1 MIITNTQR
9 KYYVLYDIKLTFKLI
24 LVALVFLSTL
34 TILSS
39 PCYANNLAIENVSI
53 SGQDST
59 EETAVVNL
67 DISWDNSWRNSVNY
81 DAVWVFVKFSK
92 DAGSTWEHATL
103 LSAGT
108 NSSGMSTGSG
118 DRIDVVVPS
127 DRKGCMVQRS
137 FVGAGGMEV
146 SGVELTW
153 SWGEDGVAVDDSV
166 RIKVFGVEMAYVP
179 EGAFYA
185 GDGDGFS
192 ESQYAFHPEG
202 SDNTKAYVSSAAV
215 SITCDNNGSDDI
227 DSSSVT
233 VSGSSGITG
242 NANYPTGYSAFYL
255 MKYEITEDQW
265 VGFFNTLSTAE
276 KANRDVTGS
285 SGKNSDGTV
294 NRNTVS
300 WTTGDA
306 ATARP
311 DRVCGYISWPDL
323 CAYADW
329 AALRP
334 ATELEFEKTSRGEDV
349 LPNDGEYAWGT
360 TTVTAA
366 TTISGAETGAA
377 TVTNA
382 DANAC
387 YDNQTFSGG
396 DGGTGPLR
404 AGIFAGSSTTR
415 QQAGAGYYG
424 VMELSGNIWERFVS
438 VGTSSGRA
446 FTGSHG
452 DGALE
457 TAAGYEG
464 NATNTDW
471 PGFVTAQGVTG
482 GSGSGFRG
490 GSWVE
495 TSSGKL
501 AVSDR
506 SEASI
511 ASAARLSDSGGR
523 CARTAP

>member
-1 MIITNTQR
+1 L
-9 KYYVLYDIKLTFKLI
+9 VLSY
-24 LVALVFLSTL
+24 
-34 TILSS
+34 
-39 PCYANNLAIENVSI
+39 PCYANNLAIESVAI

-59 EETAVVNL
+59 QETAVVSL

-92 DAGSTWEHATL
+92 DAGATWEHATL
-103 LSAGT
+103 SAAGT
-108 NSSGMSTGSG
+108 NPSGVSTGSG

-127 DRKGCMVQRS
+127 DRKGCMIQRS
-137 FVGAGGMEV
+137 FVGAGDMDV
-146 SGVELTW
+146 SNVELTW
-153 SWGEDGVAVDDSV
+153 SWGEDGVAADDSV
-166 RIKVFGVEMAYVP
+166 RVRAFGVEMVYVP
-179 EGAFYA
+179 DGAFYA
-185 GDGDGFS
+185 GDGDGSS
-192 ESQYAFHPEG
+192 ESQYAFHPDG
-202 SDNTKAYVSSAAV
+202 GDNTKAYISSSDVSL
-215 SITCDNNGSDDI
+215 TCDTNGNDDI

-233 VSGSSGITG
+233 VSGPSGIDG
-242 NANYPTGYSAFYL
+242 NADYPTGYNAFYL

-265 VGFFNTLSTAE
+265 VGFFNTLSTAG
-276 KANRDVTGS
+276 KTNRDITGPA
-285 SGKNSDGTV
+285 GKNADGTV

-306 ATARP
+306 STDRP
-311 DRVCGYISWPDL
+311 DRGCGYVSWPDL

-334 ATELEFEKTSRGEDV
+334 ATELEFEKISRGADV

-360 TTVTAA
+360 TAVTAA
-366 TTISGAETGAA
+366 TTISGAENGAE

-404 AGIFAGSSTTR
+404 AGIFAGSATTR
-415 QQAGAGYYG
+415 QAAGAGYYG
-424 VMELSGNIWERFVS
+424 AMELSGNLWERFVGI
-438 VGTSSGRA
+438 GTSSGRA
-446 FTGSHG
+446 FTGTHG

-482 GSGSGFRG
+482 GAGSGFRG
-490 GSWVE
+490 GAWVE
-495 TSSGKL
+495 TGSGKL